1 MLVDDPEQAV
11 RKKALKFLANATQDQ
26 LAAAVPCLADQQ
38 IADLVTWLA
47 AVGNDAAYLP
57 DILDRLHDPDKHTRM
72 FAAAAAARVSAT
84 DQRGIE
90 EAAASGDPEI
100 RSFAENVISLL
111 DLDRELRAER
121 EQRRRQRAAKRGP
134 TAS

>member
-1 MLVDDPEQAV
+1 
-11 RKKALKFLANATQDQ
+11 
-26 LAAAVPCLADQQ
+26 
-38 IADLVTWLA
+38 
-47 AVGNDAAYLP
+47 
-57 DILDRLHDPDKHTRM
+57 M